1 MPAANLAA
9 IFQPG
14 LLSHPDHDMNP
25 NEYRA
30 SQEVLIFLIEH
41 QERFLPTSVALQ
53 QQPPRAPSPMRKP
66 IASTSQSQ
74 EPSAPARY
82 QGNYPPKEIKPVNIP
97 RRRTIPKKS
106 DSPGFAGVGNVLRRH
121 RSTRVQQ
128 SPKLAVEEQEPRR
141 VSESSAPSSRH
152 DDDGGDNLYMSQ
164 MAEEER
170 ETERDPALERGG
182 GDGK

>member
-1 MPAANLAA
+1 M
-9 IFQPG
+9 
-14 LLSHPDHDMNP
+14 
-25 NEYRA
+25 
-30 SQEVLIFLIEH
+30 
-41 QERFLPTSVALQ
+41 
-53 QQPPRAPSPMRKP
+53 
-66 IASTSQSQ
+66 
-74 EPSAPARY
+74 
-82 QGNYPPKEIKPVNIP
+82 
-97 RRRTIPKKS
+97 
-106 DSPGFAGVGNVLRRH
+106 LRRH